1 MNESEA
7 IVQRLDGDY
16 VWLDIQSACAGCG
29 KAGNCGLS
37 ASRVK
42 RLQRFRNEIGARAGD
57 TVILSMPAGSVLKA
71 VLHCYLLPLLLAIM
85 LAAGGM
91 AIAREP
97 GAVSGMAVG
106 LLLGWYHLR
115 RSGQRQPQPAMR
127 LKTSVIDLHKRLP
140 L

>member
-16 VWLDIQSACAGCG
+16 VWLDVQSGCTGCG

-42 RLQRFRNEIGARAGD
+42 RLQRFRNEIGARVGD
-57 TVILSMPAGSVLKA
+57 TVILSMPAGAVLKA
-71 VLHCYLLPLLLAIM
+71 VLYCYLLPLLLAM
-85 LAAGGM
+85 ALAAAGM

-106 LLLGWYHLR
+106 LLLGWYNLR
-115 RSGQRQPQPAMR
+115 RSGQRQPQPVMR
-127 LKTSVIDLHKRLP
+127 LKTTVVDLHRRLP
-140 L
+140 S